1 MVSYPNQKTVN
12 VHKTR
17 CYQDFLQVN
26 TDEWMDAFSA
36 LTRSGFGLYLY
47 CSGNMNG
54 YRFALSSQAVQNA
67 LGISDSSYRRAVE
80 ELLANGYFIEENN
93 NNKTLHFY
101 TTPQPTSYIPKPKK
115 SKKAA
120 SAADA
125 APIFEE
131 TPAAEPDD
139 DMPVMPHRSSSPYQ
153 TYSWDN

>member
-1 MVSYPNQKTVN
+1 MITYANQKTVT
-12 VHKTR
+12 VHKPLYTEN
-17 CYQDFLQVN
+17 FLQVSKN
-26 TDEWMDAFSA
+26 EWMDAFA
-36 LTRSGFGLYLY
+36 NLTRSGFGLYLY

-93 NNKTLHFY
+93 NKTLHFY

-131 TPAAEPDD
+131 TPAAEPND